1 MHLTLN
7 DQIDTAVKFTAASQG
22 VPVKDQSEQM
32 KMGLDWAK
40 RLESQP
46 PPEPVKTLVPIVPVA
61 N

>member
-1 MHLTLN
+1 MNLN
-7 DQIDTAVKFTAASQG
+7 SQIDIASKFATAPQG

-32 KMGLDWAK
+32 RVGLDWAK

-46 PPEPVKTLVPIVPVA
+46 PPEPIKVLTPIVPVA

>member
-1 MHLTLN
+1 MNLN
-7 DQIDTAVKFTAASQG
+7 NQIDIASKFTAPPQG

-32 KMGLDWAK
+32 RVGLDWAK

-46 PPEPVKTLVPIVPVA
+46 PPEPIKTLVPIIPVA